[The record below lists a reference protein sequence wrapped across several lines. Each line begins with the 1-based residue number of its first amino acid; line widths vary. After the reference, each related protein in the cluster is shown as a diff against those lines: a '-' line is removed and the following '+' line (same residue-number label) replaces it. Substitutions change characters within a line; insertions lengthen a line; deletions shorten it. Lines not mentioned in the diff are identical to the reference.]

1 MLKKS
6 ISVLKNKSS
15 NIIIWAFIGLISILL
30 FTLERLS
37 PQFDYFI
44 TILERPTYLA
54 VTLMCLAGIIYLLL
68 INKIVSSKVKITI
81 LPFFFIGLI
90 LRLLFLQSTPIY
102 EDDFYRYSFD
112 GSMSYHGVNPYK
124 YTPQDALE
132 QPAYIHNELLG
143 IEDESIPANPDLHFL
158 ADQPLM
164 ERVAYPDIRTIYP
177 PVTQSIFA
185 LSYAIKPFSLITWRT
200 ILLVFEIISF
210 VLFLKLLKHL
220 NKPAIWSAI
229 YWLNPLVI
237 TETMNAAHMDA
248 LLVPAL
254 LFSLLF
260 AAKQRYSIAG
270 AGLAIA
276 VGIKLWPLLLLPSL
290 FRPLLFVPKKLFK
303 AMIPCVVI
311 VIIVLLPQAL
321 NYADAQSGLTNYT
334 QYWRTNSFLFGLLED
349 GLSYIESQVDFDYNA
364 QALARYIIA
373 GLIVGIV
380 IFQLKLT
387 VKNRYTTINIE
398 SLSQTW
404 LVIIASLFLLSPTGY
419 PWYFIWFLPLLVL
432 KPNLP
437 LLSFTLFLP
446 LYDLRYPLGELDNLA
461 LFDNVVIPLQFL
473 PPIVLLLIMF
483 YKCKYI
489 IYLSKK

>member
-6 ISVLKNKSS
+6 RSVLKNKNS
-15 NIIIWAFIGLISILL
+15 NIIIWVFIGLISVLL

-44 TILERPTYLA
+44 AILERPTYLA
-54 VTLMCLAGIIYLLL
+54 VTLVCLAGIIYLLL
-68 INKIVSSKVKITI
+68 INKIVSSKVKTTI
-81 LPFFFIGLI
+81 LPLFFVGLI
-90 LRLLFLQSTPIY
+90 LRLFFLQSTPIY

-124 YTPQDALE
+124 YAPQDALE

-143 IEDESIPANPDLHFL
+143 IENKSIPANPDLHFL

-164 ERVAYPDIRTIYP
+164 ERVAYPDIHTIYP

-185 LSYAIKPFSLITWRT
+185 LSYAIKPFSLITWRS
-200 ILLVFEIISF
+200 ILLIFEIISF

-220 NKPAIWSAI
+220 NKPLIWSAI

-248 LLVPAL
+248 LLVPVL

-260 AAKQRYSIAG
+260 ATKQRYSIAG

-276 VGIKLWPLLLLPSL
+276 VGIKLWPLLLIPSL
-290 FRPLLFVPKKLFK
+290 FRPLIFQPKKLLK
-303 AMIPCVVI
+303 AIIPCVLVL
-311 VIIVLLPQAL
+311 IIVLLPQEL

-334 QYWRTNSFLFGLLED
+334 QYWRTNSFIFGLLED
-349 GLSYIESQVDFDYNA
+349 GLAYIESQVNFDYNA

-373 GLIVGIV
+373 GLIVGLV
-380 IFQLKLT
+380 IFQLNLT
-387 VKNRYTTINIE
+387 TKNTNTKIKIE
-398 SLSQTW
+398 ELSQTW
-404 LVIIASLFLLSPTGY
+404 LIIIACLFLLSPTGY

-461 LFDNVVIPLQFL
+461 LFDNVIIPLQFL
-473 PPIVLLLIMF
+473 PPVILILITIYKYKHKKSPLL
-483 YKCKYI
+483 K
-489 IYLSKK
+489 